1 MTNSDIKQRA
11 KAIIKDN
18 LKTISLVAIIY
29 TAINSVASNLLT
41 GFRGS
46 ILRSFV
52 GALVSASSRC
62 FYLRTYNKGRA
73 DATDTYELFT
83 YRDVQSKLFNLMFV
97 YWIVSCILSIIMGLV
112 AAIPVLNLVIMLV
125 CGFIWMFMSIIY
137 DLFVLNTE
145 YSAGRYLKASVKYM
159 GENFIDY
166 LGFSIY
172 VNIIPCII
180 AGLIGG
186 VLTVFFGTFGSIVAS
201 LLTAPIMAYTYIARA
216 GFILKI
222 VPDEWI
228 AGYAP
233 F

>member
-11 KAIIKDN
+11 KTITKEN
-18 LKTISLVAIIY
+18 LKTIALVAIIY
-29 TAINSVASNLLT
+29 AAISSAASSLLT
-41 GFRGS
+41 GFRGN
-46 ILRSFV
+46 ILRGFV
-52 GALVSASSRC
+52 GAVISASSRC

-97 YWIVSCILSIIMGLV
+97 YWIVTCILSIIMRLV
-112 AAIPVLNLVIMLV
+112 AVIPVLNVFMILV
-125 CGFIWMFMSIIY
+125 CAFISMFMSIIY

-180 AGLIGG
+180 AGFIDGI
-186 VLTVFFGTFGSIVAS
+186 LTVFFGTFGTIVGS
-201 LLTAPIMAYTYIARA
+201 LVTAPIIAYTYVARA